1 MPNPSPI
8 GHSIAANPGELA
20 VCLLRLSAL
29 GDVSHLLPL
38 VHALRT
44 QRPEL
49 RLSWITGAGEAQLL
63 AGIDGVEL
71 LPYRKQDGVAGMR
84 RLWAQ
89 LRGQRFD
96 ALLLMQLAL
105 RANLLSLGVR
115 ARRRIGYDRAR
126 SRDGHFLF
134 VNERIPA
141 HGYSHVLET
150 LCQFG
155 LPLGVRVDEL
165 HWDFAIPDAAHAFA
179 AQQLA
184 DGAPWLGI
192 SACSSHALRS
202 WHARGYAELAR
213 HAHRRHGLRVVL
225 LGGRSEAERRM
236 ADQILALA
244 PDARCLDLVGK
255 DTLKQMLALLQRLT
269 VLASPDA
276 GPMHLAS
283 ALGVP
288 VLGLH
293 AATDPRRSGPYR
305 SLQWCVNRFPEVVRE
320 RLHIELDAVPWSTR
334 IEYPGVMDRIDI
346 DEVLAALDRL
356 LATPVAER
364 LAPARL
370 RAPPPPQGFRSR

>member
-1 MPNPSPI
+1 MSHPSKV
-8 GHSIAANPGELA
+8 GDSIAANLLDS

-38 VHALRT
+38 VHAIRL

-49 RLSWITGAGEAQLL
+49 GLSWILGAGEAQLL
-63 AGIDGVEL
+63 AGIPGVEL
-71 LPYRKQDGVAGMR
+71 LAYRKKDGWAGMR

-89 LRGQRFD
+89 LRGRRFE

-115 ARRRIGYDRAR
+115 AHRRIGYDRAR

-134 VNERIPA
+134 VAERIPA

-155 LPLGVRVDEL
+155 LPLGVRVDQL
-165 HWDFAIPDAAHAFA
+165 VWDFAIPDEALDFA
-179 AQQLA
+179 AKLLPG
-184 DGAPWLGI
+184 DTSWLGI

-213 HAHRRHGLRVVL
+213 HAHRRHGMRVVL
-225 LGGRSEAERRM
+225 LGGRSELERRM
-236 ADQILALA
+236 ADEILALA
-244 PDARCLDLVGK
+244 PDAHCLDLVGK

-269 VLASPDA
+269 VLVSPDA

-305 SLQWCVNRFPEVVRE
+305 SLAWCVDRFPQVVR
-320 RLHIELDAVPWSTR
+320 RKDMDIDAVPWSTR
-334 IEYPGVMDRIDI
+334 IEYPGVMDLI
-346 DEVLAALDRL
+346 EVDAVLEMLDRL
-356 LATPVAER
+356 LGVPVESR

-370 RAPPPPQGFRSR
+370 RTVPEAAGFRSR

>member
-1 MPNPSPI
+1 M
-8 GHSIAANPGELA
+8 
-20 VCLLRLSAL
+20 CLLRLSAL

-49 RLSWITGAGEAQLL
+49 RISWIAGAGEAQLL
-63 AGIDGVEL
+63 AGIPGVEL
-71 LPYRKQDGVAGMR
+71 LAYRKKDGLAGMR
-84 RLWAQ
+84 QLWAQ
-89 LRGQRFD
+89 LRARRFE

-105 RANLLSLGVR
+105 RANLLSLGLR

-134 VNERIPA
+134 VSERIPA

-150 LCQFG
+150 LCSFG
-155 LPLGVRVDEL
+155 QPLGVQVDEL
-165 HWDFAIPDAAHAFA
+165 HWDFAIPDEAREFA
-179 AQQLA
+179 ARHLA

-192 SACSSHALRS
+192 SPCSSHALRS
-202 WHARGYAELAR
+202 WNAAGYAELAR
-213 HAHRRHGLRVVL
+213 HAHRRHGMRVVL
-225 LGGRSEAERRM
+225 LGGRSEIERRM
-236 ADQILALA
+236 ADEILARA

-269 VLASPDA
+269 VLAAPDA

-305 SLQWCVNRFPEVVRE
+305 SQQWCVNRFPDVVRE
-320 RLHIELDAVPWSTR
+320 RLRCDVAEVPWSTR
-334 IEYPGVMDRIDI
+334 IEFPGVMDRIGI
-346 DEVLAALDRL
+346 DEVLATLDRL
-356 LATPVAER
+356 LATPAGER

-370 RAPPPPQGFRSR
+370 RAVPGPEGFRSR